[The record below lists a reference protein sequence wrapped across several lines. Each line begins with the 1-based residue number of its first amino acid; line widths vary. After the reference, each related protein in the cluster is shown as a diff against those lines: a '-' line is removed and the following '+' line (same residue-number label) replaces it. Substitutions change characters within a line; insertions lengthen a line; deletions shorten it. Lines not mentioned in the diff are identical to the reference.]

1 MYRHKL
7 TFVVT
12 GTVDLDARKLRFEKP
27 TARDTEGLVSDLEGV
42 DQAM

>member
-27 TARDTEGLVSDLEGV
+27 AARHTKGLESDLVGV
-42 DQAM
+42 EKAM